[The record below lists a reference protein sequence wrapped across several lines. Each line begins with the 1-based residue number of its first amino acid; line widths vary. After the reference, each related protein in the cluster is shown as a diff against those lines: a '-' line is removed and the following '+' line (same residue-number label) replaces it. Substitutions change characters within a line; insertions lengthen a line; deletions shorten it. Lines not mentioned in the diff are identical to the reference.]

1 MSYVGIVKYFLL
13 LYVLLLKCETSRFAA
28 GLNPSN
34 CVKQAIVVERCVAQS
49 KSGLTIANIIS
60 TGNILAIAN
69 ISILANSSACG
80 NCKGVEREEKSQ
92 PKVFVKDELF
102 YLLFIY
108 LVREV
113 SV

>member
-1 MSYVGIVKYFLL
+1 M
-13 LYVLLLKCETSRFAA
+13 LLLKCETSRFAA
-28 GLNPSN
+28 GINPAN
-34 CVKQAIVVERCVAQS
+34 CVQQAIVVERCVAQS
-49 KSGLTIANIIS
+49 KSGLTVANIIS
-60 TGNILAIAN
+60 TGNTGIILAIAN

-102 YLLFIY
+102 YLSSLLFIY

>member
-1 MSYVGIVKYFLL
+1 M
-13 LYVLLLKCETSRFAA
+13 LLLKLETSRFAA
-28 GLNPSN
+28 GINPAN
-34 CVKQAIVVERCVAQS
+34 CVQQAIVVERCVAQS

-60 TGNILAIAN
+60 TDNTGMAIVN

-80 NCKGVEREEKSQ
+80 NCKGVEREEKSL

-102 YLLFIY
+102 YLSSLLFIY

>member
-1 MSYVGIVKYFLL
+1 M
-13 LYVLLLKCETSRFAA
+13 LLLKLETSRFAA
-28 GLNPSN
+28 GINPAN
-34 CVKQAIVVERCVAQS
+34 CVQQAIVVERCVAQS

-60 TGNILAIAN
+60 TDNTGMAIVN

-102 YLLFIY
+102 YLSSLLFIY